1 MSRFVQSR
9 QINAN
14 EEQTGA
20 KNLSKKK
27 KKKTGNI
34 KGFGEKPLALRRPRE
49 NEMGLWRVK
58 KIWLQ
63 MAERNI
69 T

>member
-20 KNLSKKK
+20 KKLSE
-27 KKKTGNI
+27 KKTGNI

-49 NEMGLWRVK
+49 NEMGLWCVK